1 MKSRFISL
9 ILVISM
15 LVGILSACDVIN
27 KDDGVQYIKFG
38 KTEYSVYVGDRLTL
52 DYSVFPAT
60 PGGDDLRWSSSDESV
75 AVVAGGIIY
84 GKSEGV
90 TAITAQ
96 SSNGVVG
103 SCVIRVVAIGD
114 NEPEEEKPDEEKPEE
129 KPNDQDNVMDGNY
142 FAVMPGAKGFVSVD
156 ISGYSLPSTVV
167 EVCQE
172 KSGLGYVVKLDTK
185 GYSNGL
191 VIVVGVD
198 MSGVVTGA
206 TCVSS
211 NETWGI
217 EQTFGD
223 KTVGKDIDSIVD
235 LEAGATSLT
244 VNGYRSAVKDAI
256 IVATIL
262 SGGSVDLR
270 SEEEKFADAL
280 SKALPKGD
288 TFTRVFLVE
297 FVDGFDAI
305 YESNNGAG
313 YVCVIGSDSTGTF
326 VGVGSNGVAIGESE
340 YNEKAEDAVA
350 LIRFTTLYSIDVSD
364 YKVSDDRE
372 VKRIFRQI
380 SSMYVTASGNYVV
393 EINAN
398 GYSDDYIVIKVS
410 VSEDGTIIDN
420 VAVSNSELF
429 GKDCLEYGEFNS
441 NFLGKTHTEA
451 DCVDIVAGAT
461 VTTDAYKTAILRV
474 FNAIDI
480 IKSDLG
486 NLLPDTGLRGVS
498 YVTGSVMHDFTVTTT
513 DGKAFTLSEVLKEKK
528 AVLIN
533 FWYVECYWCQYEFP
547 YLQAAYEE
555 YQDDIAVIALNP
567 FTDFYTLNEITQF
580 KEYFG
585 LTFDVA
591 FDDIGLA
598 SAFSVDGYPTSVL
611 IDRYGVVT
619 LIHEGAITESG
630 VFEELFAYYTA
641 DDYVQEIKKSW

>member
-567 FTDFYTLNEITQF
+567 FTDFNTLNEITQF

>member
-60 PGGDDLRWSSSDESV
+60 PGGDDLRWNSSDESV

-129 KPNDQDNVMDGNY
+129 KPNDQDSVMDGNY

-172 KSGLGYVVKLDTK
+172 KSGLGYVVKLDTR

-280 SKALPKGD
+280 SKALPAGD

-297 FVDGFDAI
+297 FVDVFDAI

-420 VAVSNSELF
+420 VAVSNSELI
-429 GKDCLEYGEFNS
+429 GKDYLEYGEFNS

-451 DCVDIVAGAT
+451 DCVDTVAGAT

-486 NLLPDTGLRGVS
+486 NLLPDTGLNGVS
-498 YVTGSVMHDFTVTTT
+498 YNTGSIMHDFTVTTT

-567 FTDFYTLNEITQF
+567 FTDYYTLDEITQF
-580 KEYFG
+580 KEYYG

-591 FDDIGLA
+591 FDDIGLD
-598 SAFSVDGYPTSVL
+598 SAFSVEGYPTSVL

-619 LIHEGAITESG
+619 LIHEGAIIESG